1 MNISSKTKVIIENLK
16 KGVVKETLPI
26 ATLCLLDENQSLNGN
41 QIRLMIGKNTG
52 VALSP
57 AFFYLTLRALEA
69 GGFVIGHEQ
78 YKAKTFKITEEGIGL
93 LEESEDMCK
102 LVNLLISKLLPLGN
116 R

>member
-1 MNISSKTKVIIENLK
+1 MNTPLKTKVIIENLK

-41 QIRLMIGKNTG
+41 QIRLMIGKKTG

-57 AFFYLTLRALEA
+57 AFFYSTLSALEA
-69 GGFVIGHEQ
+69 GGFVIGHEPH
-78 YKAKTFKITEEGIGL
+78 KAKTFKITEEGISL
-93 LEESEDMCK
+93 LEESEDICK
-102 LVNLLISKLLPLGN
+102 LLNLLISKLLPLGN